1 MTDERWTHL
10 PPYNIKTYD
19 LTRARLLP
27 GTLENV
33 PGNFIAAY
41 TDVGFGGMFIRLDEQ
56 KNDPIP
62 LSEFEGHTF
71 ARGFERFWIETPALP
86 GHYLRLFVG
95 RDSWAYARGNMSA
108 SAPVSSFF
116 SVRSDKDVD
125 LINGIA
131 LNAVDNANL
140 AGLIANKIN
149 IRGVAFQ
156 CDQNQHYRLIFWSS
170 ATMFNNADLDLDT
183 YVGDI
188 DLDVTIWGYQI
199 AAANQYYL
207 GVNGV
212 NMEYED
218 LDGTQMLH
226 MSLQNLG
233 PGAKNAGALGE
244 VVVEIFYELRQQ

>member
-1 MTDERWTHL
+1 MTEERFARL
-10 PPYNIKTYD
+10 PSYNIKTYD
-19 LTRARLLP
+19 LTNARLIP

-41 TDVGFGGMFIRLDEQ
+41 TDVSFDRMFIRLNEV

-71 ARGFERFWIETPALP
+71 AKGFDRFWIETPSHP

-95 RDSWAYARGNMSA
+95 RDAWAYARGNMSA
-108 SAPVSSFF
+108 SAPVSSFY

-125 LINGIA
+125 FINGIV
-131 LNAVDNANL
+131 LNAIDSTNL
-140 AGLIANKIN
+140 GTLIANKIR
-149 IRGVAFQ
+149 IIGVALQ
-156 CDQNQHYRLIFWSS
+156 CIQNQHYRLVFWNS
-170 ATMFNNADLDLDT
+170 ATLANADLDLDT

-199 AAANQYYL
+199 AGAGQYYI
-207 GVNGV
+207 GANGV

-218 LDGTQMLH
+218 KDGTQMLH

-244 VVVEIFYELRQQ
+244 VAVEIFYELRQQ